1 MSGER
6 PTGDA
11 RDRLIVFQGL
21 DGAGKTT
28 QARLLIPWLASFG
41 RSVGEFVGVN
51 LGWLRVLLEE
61 IARET
66 GSRDYVELL
75 GADAARVAVAIV
87 SLQEMRT
94 GLLPLLGM
102 QGGFVVAD
110 GYTHGHYL
118 LARENGASNEWLLR
132 RLLRSLPSPDLVVF
146 LDVSPE
152 TAKRRVEQRGIDDE
166 ELAHLER
173 IHALW
178 RELPEF
184 STFEVVGAEEPV
196 EIVQERV
203 RACVARAFPELH
215 AAAGRT

>member
-1 MSGER
+1 MVLFFSAVLQIRQYAVGMEPFLEPSDLEGVGKR
-6 PTGDA
+6 PEMRAQVHPPT
-11 RDRLIVFQGL
+11 RLRGHIIGN
-21 DGAGKTT
+21 
-28 QARLLIPWLASFG
+28 P
-41 RSVGEFVGVN
+41 
-51 LGWLRVLLEE
+51 LRR
-61 IARET
+61 A
-66 GSRDYVELL
+66 RDYVELL

-94 GLLPLLGM
+94 GLLPLVGT

-110 GYTHGHYL
+110 GYTHAHYL

-132 RLLRSLPSPDLVVF
+132 RLLRILPSPDLVVF

-203 RACVARAFPELH
+203 RACVARAFPELR
-215 AAAGRT
+215 AGDGRT